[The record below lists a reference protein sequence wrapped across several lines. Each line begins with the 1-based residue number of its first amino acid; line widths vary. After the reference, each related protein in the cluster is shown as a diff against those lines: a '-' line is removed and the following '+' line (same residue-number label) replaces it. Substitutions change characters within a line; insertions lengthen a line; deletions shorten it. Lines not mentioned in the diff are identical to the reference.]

1 MKALTPQEYADEV
14 WCGSVTSRTVRNW
27 INAGKK
33 LKGVSRVE
41 TTPTGR
47 MAIFMEESNQSN
59 VQSLV
64 EMMRAKQK
72 AA

>member
-1 MKALTPQEYADEV
+1 VKALTPQEYADEV
-14 WCGSVTSRTVRNW
+14 WGGSVTSRTVRNW

-33 LKGVSRVE
+33 LKGVSHVE

-47 MAIFMEESNQSN
+47 MAIFMEEENQSN

-64 EMMRAKQK
+64 DMMRAKQK

>member
-14 WCGSVTSRTVRNW
+14 WGGTVTSRTVRNW
-27 INAGKK
+27 INAGRK

-47 MAIFMEESNQSN
+47 MAIFMEEDNQSN
-59 VQSLV
+59 IQSLV
-64 EMMRAKQK
+64 DMMKAKQR

>member
-14 WCGSVTSRTVRNW
+14 WGGSVTSRTVRNW

-33 LKGVSRVE
+33 LKGVSHVE

-64 EMMRAKQK
+64 DMMRAKQK

>member
-14 WCGSVTSRTVRNW
+14 WGGSVTSRTVRNW

-47 MAIFMEESNQSN
+47 MAIFMEESNQAN

-64 EMMRAKQK
+64 DMMRAKQK

>member
-1 MKALTPQEYADEV
+1 VKALTPQEYADEV
-14 WCGSVTSRTVRNW
+14 WGGSVTSRTVRNW

-64 EMMRAKQK
+64 DMMRAKQK

>member
-14 WCGSVTSRTVRNW
+14 WGGSVTSRTVRNW

-33 LKGVSRVE
+33 LKGVSHVE

-64 EMMRAKQK
+64 DMMRAKQK
-72 AA
+72 AP

>member
-1 MKALTPQEYADEV
+1 VKALTPQEYADEV
-14 WCGSVTSRTVRNW
+14 WGGSVTSRTVRNW

-47 MAIFMEESNQSN
+47 MAIFMEETNQSN

-64 EMMRAKQK
+64 DMMRAKQK

>member
-14 WCGSVTSRTVRNW
+14 WGGAVTSRTVRNW

-47 MAIFMEESNQSN
+47 MAIFMEEETQSN

-64 EMMRAKQK
+64 DMMKARQK

>member
-14 WCGSVTSRTVRNW
+14 WGGSVTSRTVRNW

>member
-14 WCGSVTSRTVRNW
+14 WGGSVTSRTVRNW

-47 MAIFMEESNQSN
+47 MAIFMEESNQSD

-64 EMMRAKQK
+64 DMMRAKQK